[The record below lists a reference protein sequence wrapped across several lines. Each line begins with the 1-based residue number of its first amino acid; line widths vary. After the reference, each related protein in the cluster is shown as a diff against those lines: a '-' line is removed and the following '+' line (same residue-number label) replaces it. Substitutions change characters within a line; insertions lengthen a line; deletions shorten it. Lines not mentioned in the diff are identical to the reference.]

1 MKPQE
6 AAMTDVT
13 VTADQLE
20 GAIIN
25 ALHAKDIKAV
35 EPLLTSLALL
45 DPYRAEKVL
54 LTLKAALY
62 IAKRSHDD
70 GGDGA

>member
-1 MKPQE
+1 MS
-6 AAMTDVT
+6 DVT

-20 GAIIN
+20 EAIVN
-25 ALHAKDIKAV
+25 ALHAHDVRAV

-54 LTLKAALY
+54 LTLKAAVD

-70 GGDGA
+70 GTDHA